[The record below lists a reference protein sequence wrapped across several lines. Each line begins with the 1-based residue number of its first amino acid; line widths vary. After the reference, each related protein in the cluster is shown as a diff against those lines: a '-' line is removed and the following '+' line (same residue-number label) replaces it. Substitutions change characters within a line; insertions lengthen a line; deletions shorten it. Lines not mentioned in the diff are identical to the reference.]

1 MIKGRGKELINKDL
15 NYYFNNIYY
24 DLVSPSNNAIDF
36 AIKFHSAKKIM
47 FATDHPWIEMGTMKN
62 IANNMQISN
71 KDKSDIMG
79 LNAIKFF
86 NL

>member
-1 MIKGRGKELINKDL
+1 
-15 NYYFNNIYY
+15 
-24 DLVSPSNNAIDF
+24 
-36 AIKFHSAKKIM
+36 M

-79 LNAIKFF
+79 LNAIRFF